1 MPRLNGSRSTVAP
14 AAAAISG
21 VRSTE
26 PSATTTIS
34 KPGSKARMPSIT
46 SAIEA
51 SSFRAGTIA
60 QRLSSAA
67 NRGSRAEPEQ
77 LEHPLGPPLVGVLV
91 EDALAR
97 PPPQL
102 LGLGRV
108 GEQLAIGGDGLV
120 RVVHDAALASGLEPA
135 LDALVRVRDDRG
147 RARRELERPAGR
159 GRVHGRVRPPR
170 DVQVDPRRGD
180 RAREDVE
187 RDVADQARAAR
198 VAAEVAAAE

>member
-1 MPRLNGSRSTVAP
+1 P
-14 AAAAISG
+14 AAAAISA

-77 LEHPLGPPLVGVLV
+77 LEHPLRPPLVGVLV
-91 EDALAR
+91 E
-97 PPPQL
+97 
-102 LGLGRV
+102 
-108 GEQLAIGGDGLV
+108 
-120 RVVHDAALASGLEPA
+120 AAP
-135 LDALVRVRDDRG
+135 
-147 RARRELERPAGR
+147 
-159 GRVHGRVRPPR
+159 
-170 DVQVDPRRGD
+170 
-180 RAREDVE
+180 
-187 RDVADQARAAR
+187 AAR
-198 VAAEVAAAE
+198 VAADVGAAERDVEVAHAVARLADERGQPLAPELVAVAVEEDVRLLLDRERSEERGVGAPEDRLDAAGAELEQTLRAAL

>member
-46 SAIEA
+46 SAIDA

-67 NRGSRAEPEQ
+67 NGGSRAEPEQ
-77 LEHPLGPPLVGVLV
+77 LEQPLRAALVGVLV
-91 EDALAR
+91 EHSLAR
-97 PPPQL
+97 APPEL
-102 LGLGRV
+102 LRLGGIR
-108 GEQLAIGGDGLV
+108 EQLPVRGDRLV
-120 RVVHDAALASGLEPA
+120 RVVHDDELAARLEP
-135 LDALVRVRDDRG
+135 
-147 RARRELERPAGR
+147 P
-159 GRVHGRVRPPR
+159 
-170 DVQVDPRRGD
+170 
-180 RAREDVE
+180 
-187 RDVADQARAAR
+187 
-198 VAAEVAAAE
+198 

>member
-21 VRSTE
+21 VRSME

-67 NRGSRAEPEQ
+67 NRGSRAEAEQ

-120 RVVHDAALASGLEPA
+120 RLLLDRERSEERGVGAPEDRLDAAGTELEQTLRAA
-135 LDALVRVRDDRG
+135 LRVRDEEVVL
-147 RARRELERPAGR
+147 ARIGAVVVVEA
-159 GRVHGRVRPPR
+159 RVHAAELR
-170 DVQVDPRRGD
+170 Q
-180 RAREDVE
+180 AH
-187 RDVADQARAAR
+187 RDVAVVEDDRH
-198 VAAEVAAAE
+198 AETL